1 MSRIAIIRLGYSA
14 EYAVPVEKISKFLET
29 IEGVKRTDTSYID
42 SKFVRYYR
50 DNEDMDVTLM
60 GSEKIIS
67 NAEYKAL
74 QAEVE
79 ARRLAEAEAEETPEE
94 V

>member
-1 MSRIAIIRLGYSA
+1 MARIAIIRLGYSA

-29 IEGVKRTDTSYID
+29 IESVKRTDNSYID
-42 SKFVRYYR
+42 NRFVRYYR
-50 DNEDMDVTLM
+50 DDADIDVTLM
-60 GSEKIIS
+60 DSGEFLT
-67 NAEYKAL
+67 NAEYKTL

-79 ARRLAEAEAEETPEE
+79 ARRLAEAEETPEE